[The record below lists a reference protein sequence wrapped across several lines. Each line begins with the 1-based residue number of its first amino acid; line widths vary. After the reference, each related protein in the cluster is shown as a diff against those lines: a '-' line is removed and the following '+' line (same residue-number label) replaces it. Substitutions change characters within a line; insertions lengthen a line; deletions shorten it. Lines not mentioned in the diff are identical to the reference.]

1 VVDGVSARRIACV
14 WVPFFAAAAA
24 ERCDP
29 TLAERPLG
37 ITRGAPPTARV
48 VEANAMA
55 RESGVAQGMTETEAR
70 ARCPHLVSR
79 PFSEEQVR
87 AAEHALLESALAVS
101 PRLEDAAPGL
111 VYVDVAGLGR
121 LIGDDAT
128 VGERLV
134 RHARAVGLSA
144 RIGIAASRT
153 VARVAALTTTTRIS
167 VVPAAGERAALA
179 GAPLA
184 LLDLPADLESLLT
197 RWGVRTLGE
206 LANLPRAGLAERLG
220 PAGLRA
226 HDLAL
231 GRDPDPFRP
240 WTPPPFWEESQ
251 SFDWEIDDLERLGVV
266 LSQLL
271 ERLAGRLIVAHAW
284 VDGLDLHLQ
293 LTRGRYERTIAMA
306 HPTCESAALKA
317 LVGHELAARPPAAA
331 VIAVAVSARVV
342 RVAPSQGRLGQPPA
356 PRQRDLAALMTRLIG
371 LVGPDHLGSPQLA
384 DTHRPDSVALVPF
397 APPEDGDDRPAL
409 EPAGQPRLVI
419 RRLRPAPR
427 VDVHARGER
436 PVHVRW
442 QETVCRVV
450 GSAGP
455 WRASGEWW
463 DTRAWARDE
472 WDLLLEDGTLCR
484 LARDGLTG
492 QWTMDGIYD

>member
-1 VVDGVSARRIACV
+1 MA
-14 WVPFFAAAAA
+14 
-24 ERCDP
+24 
-29 TLAERPLG
+29 
-37 ITRGAPPTARV
+37 RGAPPTARV
-48 VEANAMA
+48 VDANAMA
-55 RESGVAQGMTETEAR
+55 RESGVAPGMTETEAR
-70 ARCPHLVSR
+70 TRCPHLVSR
-79 PFSEEQVR
+79 PFSEEQVT
-87 AAEHALLESALAVS
+87 AAEHALLEGALAVS
-101 PRLEDAAPGL
+101 PQLEDAAPGL

-121 LIGDDAT
+121 LIGDDTA

-134 RHARAVGLSA
+134 RHARAVGLAA

-153 VARVAALTTTTRIS
+153 VARVAALTAATR
-167 VVPAAGERAALA
+167 VNVMPTDGERAALA

-184 LLDLPADLESLLT
+184 VLDLPAELENTLT
-197 RWGVRTLGE
+197 RWGVGTLGE
-206 LANLPRAGLAERLG
+206 LANLPRAGLGERLG

-240 WTPPPFWEESQ
+240 WVPPAFWEESQ
-251 SFDWEIDDLERLGVV
+251 SLDWEIDDLERLGVV
-266 LSQLL
+266 LSQVLD
-271 ERLAGRLIVAHAW
+271 RLAGRLTVAHAW
-284 VDGLDLHLQ
+284 VDALGVHLQ
-293 LTRGRYERTIAMA
+293 LTRGRYERTITIA
-306 HPTCESAALKA
+306 HPTCESAVLGA
-317 LVGHELAARPPAAA
+317 LVRHELAARPPAAS

-342 RVAPSQGRLGQPPA
+342 RVPASQGRFGQPPA
-356 PRQRDLAALMTRLIG
+356 PRQRDLAALMTRLTG
-371 LVGPDHLGSPQLA
+371 LVGADHLGSPRLV
-384 DTHRPDSVALVPF
+384 DTCRPDSVTLAPF
-397 APPEDGDDRPAL
+397 APPEDGDDRPVV
-409 EPAGQPRLVI
+409 EPAGGLRLML

-436 PVHVRW
+436 PVRVRW

-450 GSAGP
+450 GCAGP